1 MAASVAAERPT
12 IGEAADTGE
21 RAVPK
26 VTARALR
33 GPVVIAAIVI
43 AVDQLTKHW
52 ALNALGPSAA
62 HPTGRNIDLFWTLR
76 FNLAFNTGMAF
87 SSGDGFG
94 PFVPILAIAVIAALL
109 ISIGKSSS
117 RWYVLAV
124 GLVIGGALGN
134 VVDRLFRGE
143 GGLHGAVVDFIDV
156 QWWPIFNVAD
166 IAVVTGGALLLLT
179 TFRET

>member
-1 MAASVAAERPT
+1 MVKLSV
-12 IGEAADTGE
+12 
-21 RAVPK
+21 
-26 VTARALR
+26 RALR
-33 GPVVIAAIVI
+33 GPLLIAAIVV

-52 ALNALGPSAA
+52 ALNALGASAA
-62 HPTGRNIDLFWTLR
+62 HPNGRNIDVVWTLR

-94 PFVPILAIAVIAALL
+94 PFVPIIAVGVIAVLL
-109 ISIGKSSS
+109 ISVGRTSS
-117 RWYVLAV
+117 RWYNLAV

-134 VVDRLFRGE
+134 VVDRLFRGR

-166 IAVVTGGALLLLT
+166 IAVVCGGALLLLT
-179 TFRET
+179 TLRS